1 MWLPLAPQTKDLTAA
16 PPNLTARA
24 LRKHRKWRHH
34 DLVAPLISDLPMG
47 VEGEAAGGR
56 ATAAH
61 VDCCVLCVLCCGAS
75 CLLAT
80 DNTEPT
86 F

>member
-1 MWLPLAPQTKDLTAA
+1 
-16 PPNLTARA
+16 
-24 LRKHRKWRHH
+24 
-34 DLVAPLISDLPMG
+34 MG